1 MADLHQI
8 PAQASFR
15 KLFLVSTVLLV
26 AAAAVASFLM
36 LRAFVA
42 NLTPEI
48 ELKAGMVGRSVA
60 GQVNH
65 ALDLGIPFDRLAGM
79 EAFLDRVLADN
90 TDIEF
95 LTVADPAGKTIFAR
109 SRTGKST
116 AENSRTVTG
125 DEIADGRV
133 RVPIGDASRPR
144 GSVEL
149 GISPKVVDEKTYAV
163 VFDMVIVLLV
173 AGLFAFELL
182 SLVFQVSIAAPLS
195 RLWAAFGAAA
205 SGDFNS
211 RVAASGQREWEIVA
225 SAWNDLV
232 RRLAETWQQVMADA
246 ESVRATLAE
255 ADVGQRLGRLVE
267 ETKARF
273 RVADPLRL
281 RAVTVSQAV
290 AIRAPVFVFIMA
302 EEFGRSFLPVFIR
315 DLRDPAS
322 TLSPEFAVGVTMT
335 AFMAMVAIV
344 TPFAGVI
351 VSRLGVRRMFMIG
364 IAPSAIG
371 YLGTAFATS
380 IWEVVV
386 WRAFAGVGYAIV
398 YIVCQGFVAGAA
410 SPARRAQG
418 MALFMGAVFA
428 AGVCGPALG
437 GVIADQIGPRP
448 TFVISTGL
456 CLLSLTLI
464 YAQLRDLGATQAPMQ
479 RLRASDF
486 ALVTRNPS
494 FLALLLFSAM
504 PAKIALTGVLFYLA
518 PLLLAKLGNSSAE
531 IGRVLMIYAG
541 CTALLTPVA
550 ARIADRW
557 RLNGWMIAAGGLVS
571 GLGLVAILLKVD
583 TSMVVVGI
591 LLLGLGHAASISPQL
606 AVVPEIASRECDVLG
621 VTAVLSVF
629 RAIERLGSVIGPL
642 LAAFLVGVGGEAL
655 AMATIG
661 ALVVVSSLAYAA
673 FGRPA
678 SAALMEARS

>member
-1 MADLHQI
+1 MAETDQI

-36 LRAFVA
+36 LQAFVA

-48 ELKAGMVGRSVA
+48 EQKAGIIGRSIA
-60 GQVNH
+60 GQVDH
-65 ALDLGIPFDRLAGM
+65 ALQLGIPFERLHGM

-90 TDIEF
+90 ADIEF
-95 LTVADPAGKTIFAR
+95 VTVTDPTGKTTFFR
-109 SRTGKST
+109 SRTGGT
-116 AENSRTVTG
+116 AAEHSSTVTG
-125 DEIADGRV
+125 DDVADGHV

-144 GSVEL
+144 GSVEI
-149 GISPKVVDEKTYAV
+149 GVSPRVIVDKTYAV
-163 VFDMVIVLLV
+163 VFDMAIVLLV

-182 SLVFQVSIAAPLS
+182 SLVFQVSISAPLA
-195 RLWAAFGAAA
+195 RLWSAFRAAA
-205 SGDFNS
+205 SGDFS
-211 RVAASGQREWEIVA
+211 ARVAASGQREWEVVA

-255 ADVGQRLGRLVE
+255 AEVGQRLGRLVE

-322 TLSPEFAVGVTMT
+322 ALSPEFAVGITMT
-335 AFMAMVAIV
+335 AFMAMVAII

-351 VSRLGVRRMFMIG
+351 VTRLGVRRMFMIG

-380 IWEVVV
+380 IWDLVL
-386 WRAFAGVGYAIV
+386 WRALAGVGYAIV

-410 SPARRAQG
+410 SPERRARG

-437 GVIADQIGPRP
+437 GVVADQIGPRP
-448 TFVISTGL
+448 TFVVSTAL
-456 CLLSLTLI
+456 CLLSLSLI
-464 YAQLRDLGATQAPMQ
+464 YAQLRDIGSTQAPVQ
-479 RLRASDF
+479 RLRVSDF

-494 FLALLLFSAM
+494 FLALLVFSAM
-504 PAKIALTGVLFYLA
+504 PAKIALTGVLFYLV
-518 PLLLAKLGNSSAE
+518 PLLLAKLGNSSSE

-557 RLNGWMIAAGGLVS
+557 HLNGWMVAAGGVVS
-571 GLGLVAILLKVD
+571 GLGLIAILLKVD
-583 TSMVVVGI
+583 TGMVVVGV
-591 LLLGLGHAASISPQL
+591 LLLGLGHAASIAPQL
-606 AVVPEIASRECDVLG
+606 AVVPEIASRECETLG

-629 RAIERLGSVIGPL
+629 RTIERLGSVIGPL
-642 LAAFLVGVGGEAL
+642 LAAVLVRTGGEAL

-661 ALVVVSSLAYAA
+661 SLVVVGSLAYAA
-673 FGRPA
+673 FGRPPP
-678 SAALMEARS
+678 ALAEARP

>member
-1 MADLHQI
+1 MAELDQI

-26 AAAAVASFLM
+26 AAAAVAAFLM
-36 LRAFVA
+36 LQAFVA

-48 ELKAGMVGRSVA
+48 EQKAGMVGRSVA
-60 GQVNH
+60 GQVDH
-65 ALDLGIPFDRLAGM
+65 ALQLGIPFDRLHGM

-95 LTVADPAGKTIFAR
+95 LTVTDPAGKTIFAR
-109 SRTGKST
+109 SRTGRS
-116 AENSRTVTG
+116 AAADSATVTG
-125 DEIADGRV
+125 DDVADGRV

-144 GSVEL
+144 GAVEL
-149 GISPKVVDEKTYAV
+149 GISPRVIDDKTHAV
-163 VFDMVIVLLV
+163 VFDMAIVLLV

-182 SLVFQVSIAAPLS
+182 SLVFQVSIAAPLA
-195 RLWAAFGAAA
+195 RLWNAFRAAA
-205 SGDFNS
+205 AGDFTT
-211 RVAASGQREWEIVA
+211 RVAASGQREWEVVA

-246 ESVRATLAE
+246 ESVQTTLAE
-255 ADVGQRLGRLVE
+255 AEIGQRLGRLVE
-267 ETKARF
+267 ETRARF

-281 RAVTVSQAV
+281 RAVAVSQAV

-322 TLSPEFAVGVTMT
+322 TLSPELAVGITMT

-344 TPFAGVI
+344 TPFAGVL
-351 VSRLGVRRMFMIG
+351 VTRFGVRRMFMFG

-380 IWEVVV
+380 IWDLVL
-386 WRAFAGVGYAIV
+386 WRALAGAGYAIV
-398 YIVCQGFVAGAA
+398 YIVCQGFVADAA

-437 GVIADQIGPRP
+437 GVIADQIGQRP
-448 TFVISTGL
+448 TFVISTAL
-456 CLLSLTLI
+456 CLLSFSLI
-464 YAQLRDLGATQAPMQ
+464 YAQLRNLAGTAAPVQ
-479 RLRASDF
+479 RLRVSDF

-494 FLALLLFSAM
+494 FLALLAFSAM
-504 PAKIALTGVLFYLA
+504 PAKIALTGVLFYLV
-518 PLLLAKLGNSSAE
+518 PLLLAKLGNSSSE
-531 IGRVLMIYAG
+531 IGRILMIYAG

-557 RLNGWMIAAGGLVS
+557 RLNGWMIAAGGVVS
-571 GLGLVAILLKVD
+571 GLGLVAILLRVD
-583 TSMVVVGI
+583 TGMVVVGV
-591 LLLGLGHAASISPQL
+591 LLLGLGHAASIAPQL
-606 AVVPEIASRECDVLG
+606 AVVPEIAARECQTLG

-642 LAAFLVGVGGEAL
+642 LAAILVGTGGEAL

-661 ALVVVSSLAYAA
+661 ALVVSGSLAYAA
-673 FGRPA
+673 FGRPPQVMA
-678 SAALMEARS
+678 EARS

>member
-1 MADLHQI
+1 MADLDQI

-15 KLFLVSTVLLV
+15 RLFLVSTVLLV

-36 LRAFVA
+36 LQAFVA

-48 ELKAGMVGRSVA
+48 EQKAGMVGRSVA
-60 GQVNH
+60 GQVDH
-65 ALDLGIPFDRLAGM
+65 ALQLGIPFDRLHGM
-79 EAFLDRVLADN
+79 DAFLDRVLADN
-90 TDIEF
+90 VDIEF
-95 LTVADPAGKTIFAR
+95 LTVTDPSGKTIFAR
-109 SRTGKST
+109 DRGGASGPAHAGVIRD
-116 AENSRTVTG
+116 RV
-125 DEIADGRV
+125 ADGHV

-144 GSVEL
+144 GAVEL
-149 GISPKVVDEKTYAV
+149 GISPAVIVDKTYAV
-163 VFDMVIVLLV
+163 IFDMAIVLLV

-182 SLVFQVSIAAPLS
+182 SLVFQVSIAAPLA
-195 RLWAAFGAAA
+195 RLWSAFRAAA
-205 SGDFNS
+205 AGDFTM
-211 RVAASGQREWEIVA
+211 RVAASGQREWEVVA

-246 ESVRATLAE
+246 ESVKATLAE
-255 ADVGQRLGRLVE
+255 AEIGQRLGRLVE

-273 RVADPLRL
+273 RIADPLSL
-281 RAVTVSQAV
+281 RAVAVSQAV

-302 EEFGRSFLPVFIR
+302 EEFGRSFLPVFIQG
-315 DLRDPAS
+315 LRDPTSA
-322 TLSPEFAVGVTMT
+322 LSPELAVGITMT

-344 TPFAGVI
+344 TPFAGVL
-351 VSRLGVRRMFMIG
+351 VTRFGVRRMFMIG

-380 IWEVVV
+380 IWDLIL
-386 WRAFAGVGYAIV
+386 WRALAGVGYAIV

-448 TFVISTGL
+448 TFVVSTAL
-456 CLLSLTLI
+456 CLLSLSLI
-464 YAQLRDLGATQAPMQ
+464 YAQLRNLGSTPAPVQ
-479 RLRASDF
+479 RLRAADF
-486 ALVTRNPS
+486 ALVTRNSS
-494 FLALLLFSAM
+494 FLALLVFSAM
-504 PAKIALTGVLFYLA
+504 PAKIALTGVLFYLV
-518 PLLLAKLGNSSAE
+518 PLLLAKLGNTSSE

-557 RLNGWMIAAGGLVS
+557 RLNGWMIAAGGVVS
-571 GLGLVAILLKVD
+571 GLGLVAILLRVD
-583 TSMVVVGI
+583 TGMVVVGV
-591 LLLGLGHAASISPQL
+591 LLLGLGHAASIAPQL
-606 AVVPEIASRECDVLG
+606 AVVPEIAARECQTLG
-621 VTAVLSVF
+621 VTAVLSIF

-642 LAAFLVGVGGEAL
+642 LAAVLVGAGGEAL

-661 ALVVVSSLAYAA
+661 ALVVAGSLAYAA
-673 FGRPA
+673 FGRPPPVLA
-678 SAALMEARS
+678 EARS